1 ALAARLAERLLQQR
15 AIFEDDDIPAE
26 GLKQRLEPRPQ
37 ALADHRVE
45 ALAVVIDDPP
55 AIAQALLPAF
65 EDRLEDV
72 AFVEL
77 GAADEGDHAALGLL
91 QTPTMRAHIV
101 LHERGK
107 QRLRHAEAH
116 RARGEVDVVGV
127 LAARGIALRALVAA
141 KVLELLPALA
151 AEQILDGVID

>member
-1 ALAARLAERLLQQR
+1 
-15 AIFEDDDIPAE
+15 
-26 GLKQRLEPRPQ
+26 RPK

-77 GAADEGDHAALGLL
+77 GVADEGDHAALGLL
-91 QTPTMRAHIV
+91 QAPAVRAHVI
-101 LHERGK
+101 LHERGE
-107 QRLRHAEAH
+107 QRLRHAEAY
-116 RARGEVDVVGV
+116 RAGGEVDVVGV
-127 LAARGIALRALVAA
+127 LAARRIALRALVAA
-141 KVLELLPALA
+141 KALELVPALA
-151 AEQILDGVID
+151 AEQILDGVIDRTGVRLDGDAIL